1 MHKKIFYHSSNTDS
15 LSNLPHLPLL
25 IDTHCHINCM
35 IKENFDTLLTLKE
48 FSQGA
53 NIVKEAAAIGVKK
66 IINVGTSL
74 IESINCVELAKS
86 FNECYAAVGIHPN
99 DCTEKWAKDLNEIRS
114 LWFDKRVPK
123 HKNFKIVAI
132 GECGIDRHYKNYNLQ
147 RQKDAFKA
155 QIELALENDLPIIVH
170 TRDAGDET
178 LQSLEEFKNQG
189 IHGVIHC
196 FSEDQSFADT
206 VLEFGFVLGIGGT
219 ITYPKNVALRELCKK
234 VALEKII
241 LETDAPFLPIQSMRG
256 KQNHPKYIY
265 EIAHYLG
272 ELRNETFEK
281 IAQTTSETALHLF
294 KFTKI

>member
-1 MHKKIFYHSSNTDS
+1 MYTKNKVHSQNAEDIST
-15 LSNLPHLPLL
+15 LL

-35 IKENFDTLLTLKE
+35 IKKNFDQLLTLNE
-48 FSQGA
+48 FPHAAQ
-53 NIVKEAAAIGVKK
+53 IVDQAAAANVKK

-86 FNECYAAVGIHPN
+86 FDACYAAVGIHPN
-99 DCTEKWAKDLNEIRS
+99 DCTEKWHQDLKEIES
-114 LWFDKRVPK
+114 LWFDKRIPK

-132 GECGIDRHYKNYNLQ
+132 GECGLDRHYPDYNLK

-155 QIELALENDLPIIVH
+155 HIELALEHALPLIVH

-178 LQSLEEFKNQG
+178 LRSLEEFKNQG

-206 VLEFGFVLGIGGT
+206 ALEFGFVLGIGGT
-219 ITYPKNVALRELCKK
+219 ITYPKNGILREVCKK

-256 KQNHPKYIY
+256 KQNHPQHIVD
-265 EIAHYLG
+265 IAHYLA
-272 ELRNETFEK
+272 ELRNEPFEK
-281 IAQTTSETALHLF
+281 IAEISSETACHIF
-294 KFTKI
+294 KLK